1 MSLYREI
8 ERHFYKMERL
18 FTPGELL
25 GFECTP
31 VGWLSEYNL
40 TVGARIRGE
49 MLTGGSRLYR
59 LFLSE
64 KVKKP
69 DDMSAIMILLF
80 HCYIHMSPPCLR

>member
-8 ERHFYKMERL
+8 ERNFYKIESF

-31 VGWLSEYNL
+31 VGWLFKYNL
-40 TVGARIRGE
+40 TVGARIRE
-49 MLTGGSRLYR
+49 TLLTEGSRLYR
-59 LFLSE
+59 LFQSE
-64 KVKKP
+64 KVRRA

-80 HCYIHMSPPCLR
+80 HCYIHMTPPCPQ